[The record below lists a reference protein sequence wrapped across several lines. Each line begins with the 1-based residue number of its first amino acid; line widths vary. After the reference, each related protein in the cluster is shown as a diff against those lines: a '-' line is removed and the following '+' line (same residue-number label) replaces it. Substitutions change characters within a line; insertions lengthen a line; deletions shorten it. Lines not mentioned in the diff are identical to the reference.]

1 LARSLAAL
9 RPLTVAGRALLLARV
24 DLADGGS
31 VLELYEAGSGQRLDR
46 LLLSNRYGHD
56 PDRYLDLDTWDE
68 ELVAVTKGRTDEYV
82 VVSVREAGFRSR
94 HQLDTGVEWVADLAT
109 GRVDGRP
116 AVLTTD
122 HKRVLA
128 HDQDTPDGVGLAWAP
143 PDGWEVEA
151 LVRAGPVT
159 VAWLGPVRPSPP
171 PGITVDELV
180 RSWPSADWRCWPWDA
195 VARAPLVEPFA
206 LPGYRWEPWDLA
218 GRPVVLVKLDWRR
231 YQVWDL
237 LRREPVGPPLPA
249 DLDKLTAPAVGT
261 LHGRAVLAAGV
272 AASLGCGT
280 WPAASRS
287 GPGRRGPRWSG
298 PRSGRPTPSTC

>member
-1 LARSLAAL
+1 
-9 RPLTVAGRALLLARV
+9 V
-24 DLADGGS
+24 DG
-31 VLELYEAGSGQRLDR
+31 
-46 LLLSNRYGHD
+46 
-56 PDRYLDLDTWDE
+56 
-68 ELVAVTKGRTDEYV
+68 
-82 VVSVREAGFRSR
+82 
-94 HQLDTGVEWVADLAT
+94 LAT

-122 HKRVLA
+122 HKRVVA
-128 HDQDTPDGVGLAWAP
+128 HHQDTPDGVGPAWAP

-195 VARAPLVEPFA
+195 VAGAPLVEPFV
-206 LPGYRWEPWDLA
+206 LPGYRWGPWDLA

-237 LRREPVGPPLPA
+237 LRREPVGLPLPA
-249 DLDKLTAPAVGT
+249 DLDGLTAPSVGT

-272 AASLGCGT
+272 AASLGLWDLAGGEPVGT
-280 WPAASRS
+280 WPQGSAVVGTAVGTPGTVHALTAD
-287 GPGRRGPRWSG
+287 GPGPVAVQVPPKAVHPAARRR
-298 PRSGRPTPSTC
+298 